1 MGLDVGFYRNKEE
14 IFYLR
19 NHRDF
24 LTLFDE
30 DIGGRVNDIYND
42 FYVTLETIDLVDAM
56 LAELF
61 IDCKIPASSALT
73 EVSDRIH
80 EMDARD
86 EDLKDLLCYYPAIIR
101 MLRADITKHGPLI
114 CGWSA

>member
-42 FYVTLETIDLVDAM
+42 FYVTLETID
-56 LAELF
+56 
-61 IDCKIPASSALT
+61 P
-73 EVSDRIH
+73 
-80 EMDARD
+80 
-86 EDLKDLLCYYPAIIR
+86 
-101 MLRADITKHGPLI
+101 
-114 CGWSA
+114 